1 MSGEEQPGS
10 YGAKKIKM
18 NGDKMAKKK
27 LMKQILL
34 PPLQKEPKQ
43 TLCLRITQ
51 SVAEIIRLKAKKTG
65 RPICVEVEDAIKQYL
80 EVKK

>member
-1 MSGEEQPGS
+1 MSSEEQPGGC
-10 YGAKKIKM
+10 GAKKTKM

-27 LMKQILL
+27 LMKQIML
-34 PPLQKEPKQ
+34 PPLQKQPKQ

-51 SVAEIIRLKAKKTG
+51 SVAEILRLKAKETG

-80 EVKK
+80 EVKR